1 MFDFDLLQIV
11 AGLPGLVI
19 AMVVHEYAHA
29 LVAVKMGD
37 PTPRFAGR
45 LSLNPMNHIDPIGL
59 LCMFLVHFGWAKP
72 VSINPYNFRNPRMGD
87 ILVSLAGPFA
97 NFVTAFIAMAMLF
110 ALFAGTN
117 GAMSSGAQQVFSLII
132 LYNINFGIFNLIPVP
147 PLDGSHV
154 LKELLPGEL
163 AYKLAGL
170 ERYSFLILLVFLMTP
185 LPFYILQPISRGII
199 GAMSA
204 VLSFI
209 F

>member
-117 GAMSSGAQQVFSLII
+117 GAMSNGAQQVFSLII